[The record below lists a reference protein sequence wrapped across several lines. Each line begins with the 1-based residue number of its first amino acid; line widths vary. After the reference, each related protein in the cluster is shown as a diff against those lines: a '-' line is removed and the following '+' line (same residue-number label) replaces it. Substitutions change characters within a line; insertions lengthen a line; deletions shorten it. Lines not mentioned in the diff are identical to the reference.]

1 MSTTVSARIKST
13 ARTAAIATTMGAAA
27 LAGAAAVGL
36 TGTAN
41 AEMFGDP
48 VAAAE
53 YWQPQHYD
61 DCTLMA
67 VADVVGQINHVLVSE
82 RQIIDVAKNTPSE
95 VHPGSIYI
103 KPADVDDPNTGNGT
117 DARDVVV
124 LLDHFGVHGVIT
136 DGEVAAQPGGLPTGL
151 APLMAYLDGGQKVI
165 ARVNAETIWNMEGD
179 RTQSDHAV
187 VVTGIDSTK
196 GVVHLNDSGVEDGGQ
211 DEQVSIAT
219 FAAAWA
225 TSDNSMIVTLEA
237 S

>member
-1 MSTTVSARIKST
+1 MSKTVSARIKST

-27 LAGAAAVGL
+27 LAAAVGL
-36 TGTAN
+36 SGTAN

-48 VAAAE
+48 ETAAE
-53 YWQPQHYD
+53 YWQHQHYD
-61 DCTLMA
+61 DCALMA

-103 KPADVDDPNTGNGT
+103 KPADVDDPNSGNGT

-136 DGEVAAQPGGLPTGL
+136 DEDIAAQPGGLPTGL
-151 APLMAYLDGGQKVI
+151 APLMAYLDSGQKVI
-165 ARVNAETIWNMEGD
+165 ARVNAETIWNLEGD

-196 GVVHLNDSGVEDGGQ
+196 GVVHLNDSGVEDGQ

-225 TSDNSMIVTLEA
+225 TSDNAMIVTLEA
-237 S
+237 W